1 MQSKPTK
8 QTPAPSAAERRFM
21 AYTKDSD
28 CICCGNPGPSIVDHI
43 WGKSKKLYNGPER
56 VHVGHWAVI
65 PLCVPCD
72 NVKTRGSRRAFEDQ
86 FYSQVTMWFLHAIR
100 NYGKE
105 NIPESVRQAM
115 IAEETGEPHNG

>member
-1 MQSKPTK
+1 MQSKATR
-8 QTPAPSAAERRFM
+8 QTPAPNAAERRFL

-72 NVKTRGSRRAFEDQ
+72 NVKTRGSRRAFENE
-86 FYSQVTMWFLHAIR
+86 FKPQVLMWRDHMESYGHEFVPANVIAAIFQD
-100 NYGKE
+100 YC
-105 NIPESVRQAM
+105 ESD
-115 IAEETGEPHNG
+115 ND